1 MPPAPAPS
9 APTQERP
16 IARGEP
22 AQPVPEVASKTWLP
36 AAMGYWAAAAGRLDR
51 ADPGTRAA
59 TILSLQ
65 RTVGNA
71 AVQRLLTQTRTT
83 VPVQRDCGCG
93 GGCGGCGDKGQEE
106 PGGQADLPV
115 SRQVPPVYTP
125 PACVLNG
132 PTLVD
137 KVIDGFKQGT
147 PACLFEAWGLLNS
160 RAMFDLLPAL
170 LELKNKGHWATV
182 AADAAFRGGPRMEL
196 AVHAVNL
203 KTQGSPIKTDQLR
216 DLIDRL
222 ATTWADQRADILR
235 FIGKY
240 VVITVEGIDL
250 DFSYVAGATSKS
262 CVKEVQDTIAE
273 TKFMAKLYADCGKD
287 KKHKTGDDIEACITS
302 SAAKLGL
309 TLEVAGSTSSTGV
322 VTVKA
327 VAVDKCQPIITRNTE
342 IHESVHQHHTKQLE
356 KKHGKGTPAFDA
368 AWNEAQDWVRDERGA
383 RAAEIKFLTKV
394 LAALK
399 KLEKMVK

>member
-1 MPPAPAPS
+1 M
-9 APTQERP
+9 
-16 IARGEP
+16 
-22 AQPVPEVASKTWLP
+22 P
-36 AAMGYWAAAAGRLDR
+36 AAAGAWAAAAARLDR
-51 ADPGTRAA
+51 ADPGVRAA
-59 TILSLQ
+59 AILNLQ

-71 AVQRLLTQTRTT
+71 AVQRLLTQTRAT
-83 VPVQRDCGCG
+83 VPAQRDCGSG
-93 GGCGGCGDKGQEE
+93 GACGGCGEKGQEE
-106 PGGQADLPV
+106 SGDEVGLLPV
-115 SRQVPPVYTP
+115 SRQVPPVYSP
-125 PACVLNG
+125 PGPPPAACVLNG

-137 KVIDGFKQGT
+137 KVVDGFKQGT
-147 PACLFEAWGLLNS
+147 PDCLFEAWGLLNS

-170 LELKNKGHWATV
+170 LALKNKGQWATIT
-182 AADAAFRGGPRMEL
+182 ADAAFRGGPRMEL
-196 AVHAVNL
+196 AVHTVNL
-203 KTQGSPIKTDQLR
+203 KTQGSPIKNDQLR

-222 ATTWADQRADILR
+222 ATMWADQRADILR

-250 DFSYVAGATSKS
+250 DFSFVSGATSAS

-287 KKHKTGDDIEACITS
+287 KKHKTGDDVEACVTA

-309 TLEVAGSTSSTGV
+309 TLEVAGSTSSSGV

-342 IHESVHQHHTKQLE
+342 IHESVHHHHTRQLE

-368 AWNEAQDWVRDERGA
+368 AWNEAQDWVRDELNA
-383 RAAEIKFLTKV
+383 RAAEIRFLTKV

-399 KLEKMVK
+399 KLEKMLK